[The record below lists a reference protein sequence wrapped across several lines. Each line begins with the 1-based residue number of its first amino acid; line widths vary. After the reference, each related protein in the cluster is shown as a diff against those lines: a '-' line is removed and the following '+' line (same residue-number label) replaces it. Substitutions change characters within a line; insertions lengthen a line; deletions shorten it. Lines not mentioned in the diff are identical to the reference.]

1 MGINLFKPIFAQK
14 SYECSRNLKY
24 KTAYLKE
31 LAKETDEVG
40 FISKKLGIELE
51 LLFDEDYVIG
61 IHRTGYSNITGEVIE
76 DVFNNGLI
84 NNQDNML
91 GVNNSNKGI
100 NTEKTI
106 TFLQSNLLLI
116 NQLKAAHKYK
126 TSDGVFLVKIPK
138 SYLGRDTKDSKPI
151 YFGNRLLP
159 EFIYGYIPVTGS
171 TVHDIIGNDNYLDI
185 HDYQNDGL
193 TYDSDAIVR

>member
-1 MGINLFKPIFAQK
+1 MGIKLFKPIFDK
-14 SYECSRNLKY
+14 KGYKCSRNLKY

-31 LAKETDEVG
+31 LAKEIDEVG
-40 FISKKLGIELE
+40 FISQELGIELE
-51 LLFDEDYVIG
+51 SLFDEDYVIG

-126 TSDGVFLVKIPK
+126 TSEGVFLVKIPK
-138 SYLGRDTKDSKPI
+138 ASLDRDSKDPKPI
-151 YFGNRLLP
+151 YFENRLLP
-159 EFIYGYIPVTGS
+159 EYIYGYIPVTGS
-171 TVHDIIGNDNYLDI
+171 TVHDIIKNDNYQDI

-193 TYDSDAIVR
+193 IFDSNVNIR